1 MHVMAE
7 RYLAGAGPAA
17 VASDVTRIRAAAARL
32 SEIRL
37 VQSVYLPGD
46 ELCLYLFESDSVT
59 TVAELGRLAELDLD
73 RIRSAEVAG

>member
-7 RYLAGAGPAA
+7 RYLAGAGSAA
-17 VASDVTRIRAAAARL
+17 VASDVSRIKAAAARL
-32 SEIRL
+32 SEVRL

-73 RIRSAEVAG
+73 RIRSAEVAR